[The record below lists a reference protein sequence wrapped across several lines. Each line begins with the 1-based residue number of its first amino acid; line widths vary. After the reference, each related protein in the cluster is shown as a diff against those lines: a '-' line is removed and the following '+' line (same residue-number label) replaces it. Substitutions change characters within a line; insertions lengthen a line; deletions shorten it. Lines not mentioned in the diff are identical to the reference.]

1 MFINSIR
8 YFLPIAICS
17 AITYILLKVIF
28 NICTNLFVTDIFLCT
43 NFIFFY
49 FRKRLKNFFPISK
62 HFTYLL
68 IYLNYHK
75 AIAMSSKISYSTPP
89 LRFVVQ
95 ISPFLEDFLNI
106 FVFLR
111 HIRHLFKNLY
121 NQFSLL
127 ATFQVIFQ

>member
-1 MFINSIR
+1 MLINNVR
-8 YFLPIAICS
+8 YFIAIAICS

-28 NICTNLFVTDIFLCT
+28 NICTNLFITNSFLCT
-43 NFIFFY
+43 NFLFQ
-49 FRKRLKNFFPISK
+49 KKTQNPISK

-68 IYLNYHK
+68 IYLSYHES
-75 AIAMSSKISYSTPP
+75 IAMSSKISYSTPP
-89 LRFVVQ
+89 LKFVVQ

-106 FVFLR
+106 FVFPR

-121 NQFSLL
+121 NQFSPL

>member
-1 MFINSIR
+1 MAIHPLPSFYLEVAVFSPILINPMLINNVR
-8 YFLPIAICS
+8 YFLSIAICS
-17 AITYILLKVIF
+17 AIAYILLKVIF
-28 NICTNLFVTDIFLCT
+28 
-43 NFIFFY
+43 Y
-49 FRKRLKNFFPISK
+49 FRKRLKTQLANIF
-62 HFTYLL
+62 
-68 IYLNYHK
+68 
-75 AIAMSSKISYSTPP
+75 MSSKISYCTPP

-121 NQFSLL
+121 NQFSPL

>member
-1 MFINSIR
+1 MLINSIR

-17 AITYILLKVIF
+17 AIAYILLKVIF

-43 NFIFFY
+43 NFLFQ
-49 FRKRLKNFFPISK
+49 KKTQKPISK
-62 HFTYLL
+62 HF
-68 IYLNYHK
+68 IYLSYHK
-75 AIAMSSKISYSTPP
+75 LVAMSSKISYCTPP

-95 ISPFLEDFLNI
+95 ISPFLRYFLNI
-106 FVFLR
+106 FVFPR

-121 NQFSLL
+121 NQFSPL

>member
-1 MFINSIR
+1 MLINNVR
-8 YFLPIAICS
+8 YFIAIAICS
-17 AITYILLKVIF
+17 AIAYILLKVIF
-28 NICTNLFVTDIFLCT
+28 NICTNLFITNSFLCT
-43 NFIFFY
+43 NFLFQ
-49 FRKRLKNFFPISK
+49 KKTQNLISK

-68 IYLNYHK
+68 ESV
-75 AIAMSSKISYSTPP
+75 AMSSKISYCTPPP

-106 FVFLR
+106 FVFPR

-121 NQFSLL
+121 NQFSPL

>member
-1 MFINSIR
+1 MLINNVR
-8 YFLPIAICS
+8 YFIAITICR

-28 NICTNLFVTDIFLCT
+28 NICTNLFITNSFLCT
-43 NFIFFY
+43 NFLFQ
-49 FRKRLKNFFPISK
+49 KKTQNPISK
-62 HFTYLL
+62 HF

-75 AIAMSSKISYSTPP
+75 AIAMSSKISYYTPP

-95 ISPFLEDFLNI
+95 ISPFLRDFLNI
-106 FVFLR
+106 FVFPR

-121 NQFSLL
+121 NQFSPL

>member
-1 MFINSIR
+1 MLINNVR

-17 AITYILLKVIF
+17 AIAYILFKVIF
-28 NICTNLFVTDIFLCT
+28 NICTNLFITDIFLCT
-43 NFIFFY
+43 NFLFQ
-49 FRKRLKNFFPISK
+49 KKTQNPISK

-68 IYLNYHK
+68 IYLNYHESV
-75 AIAMSSKISYSTPP
+75 AMSSKISYCTPPP

-106 FVFLR
+106 FVFPR

-121 NQFSLL
+121 NQFSPL

>member
-17 AITYILLKVIF
+17 AITYILFKVIF
-28 NICTNLFVTDIFLCT
+28 NICTNLFITDIFLCT
-43 NFIFFY
+43 FFY
-49 FRKRLKNFFPISK
+49 FRKRLKTQLANILHTS
-62 HFTYLL
+62 LL
-68 IYLNYHK
+68 CQAKFHILHL
-75 AIAMSSKISYSTPP
+75 P
-89 LRFVVQ
+89 LKFVVQ

-121 NQFSLL
+121 NQFSPL

>member
-28 NICTNLFVTDIFLCT
+28 NICTNLFITDIFLCT
-43 NFIFFY
+43 NFLFQ
-49 FRKRLKNFFPISK
+49 KKTQNPISK

-68 IYLNYHK
+68 I
-75 AIAMSSKISYSTPP
+75 MSSKISYCTPP

-95 ISPFLEDFLNI
+95 ISPFLGDFLNI
-106 FVFLR
+106 FVFPR

-121 NQFSLL
+121 NQFSPL